1 MPENQTSFLIV
12 GVVSIVLY
20 LTIVVIRRRNQVLKA
35 RQKREAA
42 AKQVK
47 RSSSRPAPAPAAAPQ
62 AMPRYGATPVTQSG
76 PSLKVNIGLLRV
88 KDDSL
93 VVSWNATNDGS
104 EPVEL
109 VWGAPQIQTIEAGVI
124 RLLYGAEA
132 GSGTAFQ
139 APKTRTAQPGD
150 IISRSAGVSRAAAG
164 QKLPG
169 LRVIVAVGYGPQS
182 GFAAASADETAYSE
196 WQKLAVSLPRGAPR
210 T

>member
-12 GVVSIVLY
+12 ALVSIVLY
-20 LTIVVIRRRNQVLKA
+20 LTIVIIRRRNQMLKA

-47 RSSSRPAPAPAAAPQ
+47 RSSSRPAPAAAPQ
-62 AMPRYGATPVTQSG
+62 ALPRYGATPVPQSG

-88 KDDSL
+88 KDDNL
-93 VVSWNATNDGS
+93 IVSWNATNDGS

-124 RLLYGAEA
+124 QLLYGAEA
-132 GSGTAFQ
+132 VSGTAFQ

-150 IISRSAGVSRAAAG
+150 IISRSASVSRAAAG

-169 LRVIVAVGYGPQS
+169 LRVIVAVGYGPQT